1 MIITDQIMGRHTQQS
16 MLLYNLKLSTGLE
29 HMPICIPFHWLVVG
43 TSPILH
49 KAQPK
54 EGDGKYKK
62 GEAKMDEEDDA
73 FGVGLLPC
81 IGRVCLIKDLYWA
94 ITSLLF

>member
-1 MIITDQIMGRHTQQS
+1 MGRHAQQS
-16 MLLYNLKLSTGLE
+16 LLLYNLQLSTGLE
-29 HMPICIPFHWLVVG
+29 HMPICIPFHWVVVG

-54 EGDGKYKK
+54 EGDGKYKRE
-62 GEAKMDEEDDA
+62 EAKMDEEDDA
-73 FGVGLLPC
+73 FGFGLLPC
-81 IGRVCLIKDLYWA
+81 VGSVCLIKDLYWV